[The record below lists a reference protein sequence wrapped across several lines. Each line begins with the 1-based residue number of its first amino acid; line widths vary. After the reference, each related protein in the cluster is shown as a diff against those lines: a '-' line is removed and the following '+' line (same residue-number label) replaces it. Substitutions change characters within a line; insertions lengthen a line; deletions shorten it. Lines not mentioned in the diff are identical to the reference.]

1 MLKYGYYDDKKEK
14 WQSHEIHLRGLD
26 DDYFIETSVVA
37 MAGTKEDAI
46 EELKDELKKFEEVL
60 KQTLVD
66 VQMMI
71 ENPKKYEMPH
81 DEFMKVF
88 RNY

>member
-1 MLKYGYYDDKKEK
+1 MLRYGYYDDKKQK
-14 WQSHEIHLRGLD
+14 WQSHEIHLRGLN
-26 DDYFIETSVVA
+26 DDYFIDTRVLA

-46 EELKDELKKFEEVL
+46 EEFVGELKKFEEVL

-71 ENPKKYEMPH
+71 ENPQKYEMSH

-88 RNY
+88 R